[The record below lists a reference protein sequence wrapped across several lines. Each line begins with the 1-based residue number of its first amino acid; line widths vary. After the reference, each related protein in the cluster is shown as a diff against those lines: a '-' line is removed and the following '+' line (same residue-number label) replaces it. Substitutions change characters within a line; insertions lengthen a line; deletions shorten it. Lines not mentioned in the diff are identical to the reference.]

1 MSRITCG
8 APCNEWTIS
17 HQSVIDAS
25 VHQSINQSSING
37 CISASVGNQLAPV
50 PHKGQS
56 ATASNSNQLLGNQ
69 QQQAIRTATRTASTY
84 CSWAI
89 VSSEHVRLENKRER
103 VHKRPQASMSTSKA
117 RPRAKRV
124 HEHSASTS
132 TARPRP
138 QRVHVHRPAHPGDA
152 EDGAIGG
159 PELRLSALCAA
170 RVVWCQ
176 AKLREFVELFQISRP
191 FRA

>member
-1 MSRITCG
+1 MDNQPS
-8 APCNEWTIS
+8 IS
-17 HQSVIDAS
+17 D
-25 VHQSINQSSING
+25 G

-89 VSSEHVRLENKRER
+89 ISSEHVRLENKRER

-132 TARPRP
+132 TARPRA
-138 QRVHVHRPAHPGDA
+138 QRVHVHSASTSTGQPTLEMRKMEPS
-152 EDGAIGG
+152 GARSFASARFVPRGSCGAKPSCENLLSSSRFLGPSG
-159 PELRLSALCAA
+159 PESTDLA
-170 RVVWCQ
+170 
-176 AKLREFVELFQISRP
+176 
-191 FRA
+191 